1 MMASSEVAIAFC
13 VADNGLDG
21 RAATELALNDAE
33 DAALL
38 AGDEDAA
45 PTFGFVAAMALVD
58 IGALD
63 GTVCELLTRTAECM
77 AVVGLP
83 ANAVACSTNGPS
95 GARRSLCPR

>member
-38 AGDEDAA
+38 AGDED
-45 PTFGFVAAMALVD
+45 TTGILRVVAAVSLVD
-58 IGALD
+58 IDPLD
-63 GTVCELLTRTAECM
+63 RTA
-77 AVVGLP
+77 VSVS
-83 ANAVACSTNGPS
+83 V
-95 GARRSLCPR
+95 RSMTSRKV